1 MVKSGIYR
9 HYKGALYKVMAAAR
23 HSETEQWMVF
33 YQALYGD
40 YGYWVRPLEMF
51 CENVEV
57 DGELLKRFELIK
69 ED

>member
-1 MVKSGIYR
+1 MVKSGIYK
-9 HYKGALYKVMAAAR
+9 HYKGAR
-23 HSETEQWMVF
+23 HSETEEWLVH

-51 CENVEV
+51 CENVDV
-57 DGELLKRFELIK
+57 QGDTKKRFTLIK